1 MILTSQVLFLYP
13 RLNLFDGYQKS
24 ELPADVKAKLQVVD
38 AAVAAAVAKSGA
50 VMKSY
55 LKSRFSLQQDQF
67 PHALKF

>member
-1 MILTSQVLFLYP
+1 MCDVIFYH
-13 RLNLFDGYQKS
+13 RLQKS

>member
-1 MILTSQVLFLYP
+1 M
-13 RLNLFDGYQKS
+13 QKS